1 MNVRNKSLGLSLL
14 LRSNQAVIQS
24 NLAVAE
30 AIKQQT
36 KAMQDLTE
44 GIACLLDQMA
54 DDAQDAS
61 PPRLLDGSLL

>member
-1 MNVRNKSLGLSLL
+1 MNVRKKSLDLSPL
-14 LRSNQAVIQS
+14 LRSNRAVIQS

-36 KAMQDLTE
+36 KAMVELTE

-54 DDAQDAS
+54 DDVQEVDQ
-61 PPRLLDGSLL
+61 PRLLDGSLL

>member
-1 MNVRNKSLGLSLL
+1 MSARRKSSDMHRL
-14 LRSNQAVIQS
+14 IQS

-30 AIKQQT
+30 ALNLQT

-54 DDAQDAS
+54 DDAQEVAQ
-61 PPRLLDGSLL
+61 PRMLDGSLL

>member
-14 LRSNQAVIQS
+14 LRSNQEVIQS
-24 NLAVAE
+24 NLAVVE

-36 KAMQDLTE
+36 QAMEELTE

-54 DDAQDAS
+54 DDAQQADQS
-61 PPRLLDGSLL
+61 RMLDGSLL

>member
-1 MNVRNKSLGLSLL
+1 MSAPRKFSDMHRL
-14 LRSNQAVIQS
+14 IQS

-30 AIKQQT
+30 ALNLQT

-54 DDAQDAS
+54 DDAQDVA
-61 PPRLLDGSLL
+61 PPRMLDGGLL